1 MKTNKLLLAAIGL
14 FAASTAFA
22 QIQDEA
28 NVTIT
33 MDLQPILQLEMTTPD
48 QIDFTFD
55 DIKSYYTG
63 IEKPGATILKVSSS
77 VNWVLYAVGTSN
89 DGAFWDNHVTY
100 TSDQTEVETDIPLS
114 ALELRQRGPN
124 VSGYATGV
132 DYEDYYA
139 AFQFSNLV
147 NSSLFSDG
155 VVGFAA
161 TGGLLGQNNIYV
173 SDLPYLFPPDGEKY
187 IQGGPAADEFVGPG
201 SWLTAYSS
209 DGYGGPASPN
219 TIKTPAGADEGG
231 AEVVAGPL
239 NSNQSPFYTVIDY
252 RIVPGLPATFPFAA
266 LNDQTPEQLAA
277 PAASGVYTMNVKY
290 VLVENW

>member
-55 DIKSYYTG
+55 NIKSYYTG

-89 DGAFWDNHVTY
+89 DGVNWDNHVTY
-100 TSDQTEVETDIPLS
+100 TSDQTEVTNAIPLE
-114 ALELRQRGPN
+114 ALELYQRGGN
-124 VSGYATGV
+124 VSTYATGV
-132 DYEDYYA
+132 NFEDYNA
-139 AFQFSNLV
+139 PFQFSNLV
-147 NSSLFSDG
+147 NSSLFFDG
-155 VVGFAA
+155 VLGFEAL
-161 TGGLLGQNNIYV
+161 GGLLGQNNIYV
-173 SDLPYLFPPDGEKY
+173 SNLPYLFPADGEKY

-209 DGYGGPASPN
+209 DGSGGAAAPN
-219 TIKTPAGADEGG
+219 TIKTPANATEGG
-231 AEVVAGPL
+231 VPAGT
-239 NSNQSPFYTVIDY
+239 SNQSPYYIIMDY
-252 RIVPGLPATFPFAA
+252 RIVPGLPATFPFSA
-266 LNDQTPEQLAA
+266 LNDGTSTALAT